1 MYYIQL
7 SSDNKMMT
15 IKGYMT
21 IDQKETKAQA
31 LEAVE
36 LYQAALDY
44 KHSNAKIRV
53 ISQKDW
59 RKQIWGA

>member
-7 SSDNKMMT
+7 SSDNKRMT

-36 LYQAALDY
+36 LLQEALEY
-44 KHSNAKIRV
+44 RHSKAKIRV
-53 ISQKDW
+53 ISAKDW
-59 RKQIWGA
+59 RKEIWGA